1 MSARYMDIYFDQ
13 TELDTAIADIQS
25 DIVYRNLPVEQSSE
39 PHQSQLRPQVLL
51 PHLQIRSSFAGSV
64 P

>member
-1 MSARYMDIYFDQ
+1 MSVRYMDIYLDQ

-39 PHQSQLRPQVLL
+39 PHPEPAPSSSAAAPPSNPFELR
-51 PHLQIRSSFAGSV
+51 R
-64 P
+64 